1 MRLKSEAN
9 QNAARIFEA
18 TAAQESKRFEK
29 SAGGKGM
36 TVLGKT
42 DITKL
47 ESADLLV
54 TYLSTPPV
62 QEDRS
67 KFDSE
72 TAQGPAKPESED
84 GREVVS
90 PIPTRSPLISASEP
104 ASSDKTAELSL
115 EDASQLRAK
124 LSRSPCCSTIDTA
137 ELPVTQTIQPPR
149 C

>member
-115 EDASQLRAK
+115 ERCFAASSQTLKESVLFYNRYCRAA
-124 LSRSPCCSTIDTA
+124 SYPNYPAS
-137 ELPVTQTIQPPR
+137 
-149 C
+149 